1 MLMKKQFVTPRVIQ
15 QVPVQLEK
23 DLLQGGSVRLDST
36 LSSMGQGV
44 GNYTFSEDPEDES
57 ASYFVEW

>member
-23 DLLQGGSVRLDST
+23 DLLQGSVQNVTKLE
-36 LSSMGQGV
+36 SMGIASE
-44 GNYTFSEDPEDES
+44 NFDFSEGNTDG
-57 ASYFVEW
+57 YTVEWYE

>member
-23 DLLQGGSVRLDST
+23 DLLQGSVQNVTKLQ
-36 LSSMGQGV
+36 SMGISVENFDFSDENTDG
-44 GNYTFSEDPEDES
+44 YT
-57 ASYFVEW
+57 VEWYE

>member
-1 MLMKKQFVTPRVIQ
+1 MRKQFVTPRVIQ
-15 QVPVQLEK
+15 QVRVQLEK
-23 DLLQGGSVRLDST
+23 DLLQGSVRLDST

-44 GNYTFSEDPEDES
+44 ENYTFSEDPEEES

>member
-23 DLLQGGSVRLDST
+23 DLLQGSVQNVTKLQ
-36 LSSMGQGV
+36 SMGIESE
-44 GNYTFSEDPEDES
+44 NFDFSENNADG
-57 ASYFVEW
+57 YTVEWYE